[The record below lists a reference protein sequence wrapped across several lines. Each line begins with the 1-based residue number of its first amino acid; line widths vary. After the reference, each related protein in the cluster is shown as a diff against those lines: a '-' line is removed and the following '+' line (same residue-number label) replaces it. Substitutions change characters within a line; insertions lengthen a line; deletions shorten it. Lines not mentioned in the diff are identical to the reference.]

1 MENKYIQCALILNAN
16 SYTDK
21 EDKERYNYIVAAK
34 VWNGQRMQPELINIY
49 SDIRHSVGQTI
60 YIKSNKSEYGNIFY
74 TEVKVEDKLMEELP
88 L

>member
-16 SYTDK
+16 SYEK
-21 EDKERYNYIVAAK
+21 EGKEYYNYIVAAK
-34 VWNGQRMQPELINIY
+34 VWNGKRMQPELVTIR
-49 SDIRHSVGQTI
+49 SDIRHSVGQAI
-60 YIKSNKSEYGNIFY
+60 YIKSNKSELGNIYY